1 MESYP
6 EEIVK
11 SFLKIET
18 PKVKDALYY
27 EVNSSNNIISLFDPI
42 KKEPSDKSLNFEMDK
57 IFTSENENSYIYEEI
72 CLNTIKESLEG
83 ISYSFI
89 SYGDTSSKKLD
100 LLIGNLE
107 EDISNINHRGIFP
120 RLLDNLIKK
129 IKLKENKAKKLS
141 IFLSYFLVYN
151 NNLVDLSKFNNIDL
165 TNYTR
170 DDLFNNA
177 YIIKNETDI
186 INKID
191 KIRIENVE
199 ESLLLLKK
207 VISFLKKLEKESNEH
222 LYSRSHI
229 SIVLY
234 LKSKKNNT
242 INTISKI
249 SFILLNG
256 SEHLYSGKTQKLI
269 SQSHIEHNINKSL
282 VDSARYTLETQF
294 TYETIYNCIK
304 SLKCLDK
311 NENSNN
317 YNKNDNKENYIFSQ
331 LTTVL
336 YNICFCGDIKKLRF
350 RIIGTIL
357 PNTGFY
363 QSVKDTL
370 MFLFEC
376 RSIMKKKKKIDLN
389 ENILK
394 IDPSQLIERKKDD
407 IIFDLE
413 NKVKNQKKEIIELTE
428 NVLKKEKKIAFLQNS
443 YIEQINIIKKRLNF
457 PGDINLLIS
466 GDENTKEA
474 KFVKEMKEYQDC
486 IKRNEGNIH
495 ILEKQLKIANEEIS
509 KLKNLNIIKNTDETM
524 INYYLSV
531 QKGNEDRFKESKNIK
546 LLYSQIEELKK
557 ELNKINKINEELKKE
572 IKNKND
578 IIFNLPFSLKESN
591 TSIINKGSLSKHTN
605 NQERQ
610 INISGAGGSIEKI
623 SELKD
628 GKLNN
633 NEKIVENKEKEN
645 SESLQDNDAY
655 YSAKIKKINSEHKKN
670 IEILKQKYE
679 KLIKEKKDEFDE
691 VKLYLEKMNDLK
703 KKEIENY
710 KKEIIKYNE
719 VFMRLISNYKRIFFS
734 QMTPQCSVVT
744 LKNKKEEFDDII
756 LNIDKEINHLN
767 FPLLFKELETKNLLN
782 MNLTG
787 EISNMRKAALKL
799 KKIKNNNINEDK
811 KINENKIKLWDNV
824 PPPTIK
830 EIQNVMKE
838 ATNEGKIVMN
848 KEKLNEMSKEAII
861 LHCLNLN
868 KIVIEMENYLEKY
881 TQYKRGFNIEQFEN
895 NINYKE
901 SKISEL
907 NTEINKLTTN
917 LDEQIQSNYNNMNV
931 IQTQN
936 RIIEKLRKEILY
948 NNIMK
953 NKKKNYNATMNT
965 NINTNILIN
974 DNSTSSTLIP
984 IIKNINSTYLAS
996 GIKLKKSNSCFNYC
1010 GGNNEMNEIDKKVSI
1025 GGKKE
1030 ELNTGLNYL
1039 SSTKKVNNY
1048 RDRNLQNSNKNHK
1061 RVDNMTAKS
1070 FTNNRKIRPFSS
1082 TRGINKDEIYQINN

>member
-1 MESYP
+1 MEAYP
-6 EEIVK
+6 EDAVK

-18 PKVKDALYY
+18 PKVTDTLYY

-42 KKEPSDKSLNFEMDK
+42 KKEPSDKSLNFEVDK

-72 CLNTIKESLEG
+72 CLNTIKETLEG

-89 SYGDTSSKKLD
+89 SYGETSSNKLD

-107 EDISNINHRGIFP
+107 EDCSNINHHGIYP
-120 RLLDNLIKK
+120 RLLNNLIKK
-129 IKLKENKAKKLS
+129 IKLKEYKSKKLS
-141 IFLSYFLVYN
+141 ISLSYFLVYD
-151 NNLVDLSKFNNIDL
+151 NNLIDLSKFNNIVL
-165 TNYTR
+165 TNCNR
-170 DDLFNNA
+170 DDLFNKA

-191 KIRIENVE
+191 KIKIEKVE
-199 ESLLLLKK
+199 ESLLFLKK
-207 VISFLKKLEKESNEH
+207 VISFLKKLEKDSHEH

-229 SIVLY
+229 CIVIY
-234 LKSKKNNT
+234 LTSKKDNN
-242 INTISKI
+242 INTISTI

-269 SQSHIEHNINKSL
+269 SQSQNEPNINKSL
-282 VDSARYTLETQF
+282 VDAAKYTLETQF

-311 NENSNN
+311 NENI
-317 YNKNDNKENYIFSQ
+317 NKNDKKENYIFSQ

-336 YNICFCGDIKKLRF
+336 FNICFCGDINKLRF

-357 PNTGFY
+357 PNTGFF

-376 RSIMKKKKKIDLN
+376 RSIMKKKKKINLD
-389 ENILK
+389 ENKIIK
-394 IDPSQLIERKKDD
+394 IDPSQLLEKKKDD

-413 NKVKNQKKEIIELTE
+413 NKVRNQKILIKDLTE
-428 NVLKKEKKIAFLQNS
+428 NISKKEKKIAFIQNS
-443 YIEQINIIKKRLNF
+443 YIEQINIVKKKLNF
-457 PGDINLLIS
+457 PGDINILIS

-474 KFVKEMKEYQDC
+474 KFVKEMKEYKDC
-486 IKRNEGNIH
+486 IKKNEGNIR
-495 ILEKQLKIANEEIS
+495 ILEKKLKLANEEIS
-509 KLKNLNIIKNTDETM
+509 KLKNLNTIKNTDDTM

-531 QKGNEDRFKESKNIK
+531 QQGNEDRFKENKNIK
-546 LLYSQIEELKK
+546 LLYSQIEDLKK
-557 ELNKINKINEELKKE
+557 ELNTRNKINEELKKE

-578 IIFNLPFSLKESN
+578 IIFNLPFSLKESY
-591 TSIINKGSLSKHTN
+591 TPISNKGLSSKHTN
-605 NQERQ
+605 NQDKQ
-610 INISGAGGSIEKI
+610 MNISGQGRSIIEEKI

-628 GKLNN
+628 GQSNT
-633 NEKIVENKEKEN
+633 NEKNVENKEKEKEN

-655 YSAKIKKINSEHKKN
+655 YSSKIKKINSDHKKN

-679 KLIKEKKDEFDE
+679 NLIKEKKDEFDD

-703 KKEIENY
+703 KKEIEYY

-719 VFMRLISNYKRIFFS
+719 IFMRLISNYKRIFFS
-734 QMTPQCSVVT
+734 QMTPQCSLVT
-744 LKNKKEEFDDII
+744 LKNKKEEFDNII
-756 LNIDKEINHLN
+756 LNIDKEINHIN

-782 MNLTG
+782 MNATS
-787 EISNMRKAALKL
+787 EISNMRKAALEL
-799 KKIKNNNINEDK
+799 KIMKNNNINEDK
-811 KINENKIKLWDNV
+811 KVIENKIKLEDNV
-824 PPPTIK
+824 PPPTIQQ
-830 EIQNVMKE
+830 IQSVMKE
-838 ATNEGKIVMN
+838 ATNEGKIVVS
-848 KEKLNEMSKEAII
+848 KEKLNEMSQEAII

-881 TQYKRGFNIEQFEN
+881 TQYKRGFNVEQFEN

-901 SKISEL
+901 NKISEL
-907 NTEINKLTTN
+907 NTKINKLTTN
-917 LDEQIQSNYNNMNV
+917 LDEQIQTNYNNMNI

-936 RIIEKLRKEILY
+936 RIIEKLRKEVLK

-953 NKKKNYNATMNT
+953 NKKKNHNATTMNS

-974 DNSTSSTLIP
+974 DNSTCSTLMP
-984 IIKNINSTYLAS
+984 SINPK
-996 GIKLKKSNSCFNYC
+996 KLKKSNSCFYY
-1010 GGNNEMNEIDKKVSI
+1010 GGNNEMNEIYKKVSF

-1030 ELNTGLNYL
+1030 EVSSGFNNL
-1039 SSTKKVNNY
+1039 SSIKNTKHY
-1048 RDRNLQNSNKNHK
+1048 RARRNLPNSKININYNRVENKTTN
-1061 RVDNMTAKS
+1061 S
-1070 FTNNRKIRPFSS
+1070 FINNRKIKPFSS
-1082 TRGINKDEIYQINN
+1082 TREFIKDEINQINN

>member
-1 MESYP
+1 MEAYP
-6 EEIVK
+6 EDAVK

-18 PKVKDALYY
+18 PKVTDTLYY

-42 KKEPSDKSLNFEMDK
+42 KKEPSDKSLNFEVDK

-72 CLNTIKESLEG
+72 CLNTIKETLEG

-89 SYGDTSSKKLD
+89 SYGETSSNKLD

-107 EDISNINHRGIFP
+107 EDCSNINHHGIYP
-120 RLLDNLIKK
+120 RLLNNLIKK
-129 IKLKENKAKKLS
+129 IKLKEYKSKKLS
-141 IFLSYFLVYN
+141 ISLSYFLVYD
-151 NNLVDLSKFNNIDL
+151 NNLIDLSKFNNIVL
-165 TNYTR
+165 TNCNR
-170 DDLFNNA
+170 DDLFNKS

-191 KIRIENVE
+191 KIKIEKVE
-199 ESLLLLKK
+199 ESLLFLKK
-207 VISFLKKLEKESNEH
+207 VISFLKKLEKDSHEH

-229 SIVLY
+229 CIVIY
-234 LKSKKNNT
+234 LTSKKDNN
-242 INTISKI
+242 INTISTI

-269 SQSHIEHNINKSL
+269 SQSQNEPNINKSL
-282 VDSARYTLETQF
+282 VDAAKYTLETQF

-311 NENSNN
+311 NENT
-317 YNKNDNKENYIFSQ
+317 NKNDKKENYIFSQ

-336 YNICFCGDIKKLRF
+336 FNICFCGDINKLRF

-357 PNTGFY
+357 PNTGFF

-376 RSIMKKKKKIDLN
+376 RSIMKKKKKINLD
-389 ENILK
+389 ENQIIK
-394 IDPSQLIERKKDD
+394 IDPLQLLEKKKDD

-413 NKVKNQKKEIIELTE
+413 NKVRNQKKLIEDLTE
-428 NVLKKEKKIAFLQNS
+428 NISKKEKKIAFIQNS
-443 YIEQINIIKKRLNF
+443 YIEQINIVKKKLNF
-457 PGDINLLIS
+457 PGDISVLIS

-474 KFVKEMKEYQDC
+474 KFVKEMKEYKDC
-486 IKRNEGNIH
+486 IKRNEGNMH
-495 ILEKQLKIANEEIS
+495 ILEKKLKKANEEIS
-509 KLKNLNIIKNTDETM
+509 KLKNLNTIKYTDDTM

-531 QKGNEDRFKESKNIK
+531 QQGNEDRFKENKNIK
-546 LLYSQIEELKK
+546 LLYSQIEDLKK
-557 ELNKINKINEELKKE
+557 ELNTRNKINEELKKE

-578 IIFNLPFSLKESN
+578 IIFNLPFSLKESY
-591 TSIINKGSLSKHTN
+591 TPISNKGLSSKLTN
-605 NQERQ
+605 NQDKQ
-610 INISGAGGSIEKI
+610 MNISGQGRSIIEEKI

-628 GKLNN
+628 GQSNT
-633 NEKIVENKEKEN
+633 NEKNVENKEKEKEN

-655 YSAKIKKINSEHKKN
+655 YSLKIKKINSDHKKN

-679 KLIKEKKDEFDE
+679 NLIKEKKDEFDD

-703 KKEIENY
+703 KKEIEYY

-719 VFMRLISNYKRIFFS
+719 IFMRLISNYKRIFFS
-734 QMTPQCSVVT
+734 QMTPQCSLVT
-744 LKNKKEEFDDII
+744 LKNKKEEFDNII
-756 LNIDKEINHLN
+756 LNIDKEINHIN

-782 MNLTG
+782 MNATS
-787 EISNMRKAALKL
+787 EISNMRKAALEL
-799 KKIKNNNINEDK
+799 KIMKNNNINEDK
-811 KINENKIKLWDNV
+811 KVIENKIKLEDNV
-824 PPPTIK
+824 PPPTFQQ
-830 EIQNVMKE
+830 IQSVMKE
-838 ATNEGKIVMN
+838 ATNEGKIVVS
-848 KEKLNEMSKEAII
+848 KEKLNEMSQEAII

-881 TQYKRGFNIEQFEN
+881 TQYKRGFNVEQFEN

-901 SKISEL
+901 NKISEL
-907 NTEINKLTTN
+907 NTKINKLTTS

-936 RIIEKLRKEILY
+936 RIIEKLRKEILK
-948 NNIMK
+948 NNILK
-953 NKKKNYNATMNT
+953 NKKKNHNATMNS

-974 DNSTSSTLIP
+974 DNSTCSTLIP
-984 IIKNINSTYLAS
+984 LINQK
-996 GIKLKKSNSCFNYC
+996 KLKKSNSCFYY
-1010 GGNNEMNEIDKKVSI
+1010 GGNNEMNEIYKKVSF

-1030 ELNTGLNYL
+1030 EVSSGFNNL
-1039 SSTKKVNNY
+1039 SSIKNTKHY
-1048 RDRNLQNSNKNHK
+1048 RARRNLPNSKININYNRVENKTTN
-1061 RVDNMTAKS
+1061 S
-1070 FTNNRKIRPFSS
+1070 FINNRKIKPFSS
-1082 TRGINKDEIYQINN
+1082 TKEFIKDEINQINN